1 MWVSDTRKIDR
12 DRLEYI
18 SSMLSELRRL
28 SGDDQQPML
37 SYLIEMAWLESA
49 PSSTTTA
56 SQDGATSETR
66 LPE

>member
-37 SYLIEMAWLESA
+37 SYLIEMAWLESRA
-49 PSSTTTA
+49 IIDDNGESGRRDKRDA
-56 SQDGATSETR
+56 VA
-66 LPE
+66 